1 MLFDAHTKLVGHR
14 ETCRFVCGSI
24 AVYSACIDAIVAG
37 KISQSFQEVSTVT
50 KLIFFSRLLSLL
62 VITLADVMCR
72 RFGRGLVFSSA
83 NRLHLF

>member
-50 KLIFFSRLLSLL
+50 KLIFFH
-62 VITLADVMCR
+62 
-72 RFGRGLVFSSA
+72 VF
-83 NRLHLF
+83 